1 MAARNAEQALPST
14 DERWAS
20 VDSYLI
26 CISECDLN
34 DGRCMTRCLEVH
46 LKEEEPAAGL

>member
-1 MAARNAEQALPST
+1 MTGRNPQQTQPST
-14 DERWAS
+14 KERWAS